1 MKNTNNSEGAS
12 KVNPKLGAKFMWGP
26 IGEKTSLVPF
36 IHTYIHTYIC
46 MYVCMY
52 VCISFPVNYFILTF
66 DFIPFG
72 KTGAQYTQFGVVYG

>member
-1 MKNTNNSEGAS
+1 
-12 KVNPKLGAKFMWGP
+12 
-26 IGEKTSLVPF
+26 
-36 IHTYIHTYIC
+36 